1 MINSLLAIMAFQFI
15 NTPYRWG
22 GNGTPNQYGHV
33 GFDCSGLVIKVLE
46 DLKII
51 PYGHDMTAQ
60 GIYNWCKSKPKG
72 RSSLECD
79 SLLFFGESTINGVV
93 RVKHVAISLGMVDG
107 VLMMIEAGGGDR
119 GSESLDTATL
129 LKRNA
134 RVRIMPVSNRKDL
147 IGGITFPW
155 KDFMNI

>member
-15 NTPYRWG
+15 NMPYRWG
-22 GNGTPNQYGHV
+22 GNGTPNQYGYV

-51 PYGHDMTAQ
+51 PHGHDMTAQ
-60 GIYNWCKSKPKG
+60 GIYNWCKSVKG
-72 RSSLECD
+72 AQSNLACD
-79 SLLFFGESTINGVV
+79 ALLFFGSSRERI
-93 RVKHVAISLGMVDG
+93 KHVGISIGVYDG
-107 VLMMIEAGGGDR
+107 VHMMIEAGGAGR
-119 GSESLDTATL
+119 ESESVDTKTL

-147 IGGITFPW
+147 IEGVKLPW
-155 KDFMNI
+155 KNLMNK

>member
-15 NTPYRWG
+15 NMPYRWG
-22 GNGTPNQYGHV
+22 GNGTPNQYGYV
-33 GFDCSGLVIKVLE
+33 GYDCSGLVIKVLE

-60 GIYNWCKSKPKG
+60 GIYNWCKGQPKG
-72 RSSLECD
+72 RSTLACD
-79 SLLFFGESTINGVV
+79 SLLFFGSSRERI
-93 RVKHVAISLGMVDG
+93 KHIAISLGQVDG
-107 VLMMIEAGGGDR
+107 VHMMIEAGGGDR

-147 IGGITFPW
+147 IEGVKLPW
-155 KDFMNI
+155 NNLVTSI